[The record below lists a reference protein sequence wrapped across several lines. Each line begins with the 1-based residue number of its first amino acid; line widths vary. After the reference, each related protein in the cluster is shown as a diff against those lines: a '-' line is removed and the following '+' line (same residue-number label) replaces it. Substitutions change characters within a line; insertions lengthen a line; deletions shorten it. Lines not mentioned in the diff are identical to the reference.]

1 MAIHTK
7 VGILTQVPGS
17 SELVTP
23 GLINGLY
30 ADFLTKEF
38 DFLDDS
44 RMYPQDAWFTNNPLE
59 YTNNATGD
67 WEDIAT
73 NYRAWRD
80 EYTKEENEY
89 WLIRSIRAPFQ
100 YKNFV
105 KDTSGYDNPIE
116 YIRLVYPA
124 PNGEF
129 NLPYPNPKWSDGYSY
144 HNSSYPLRHNMTR
157 VTLPLI
163 DLAFATSYIS
173 GINWILEPSLSV
185 RDNQAAIDAKLI
197 DFNQAELDYNSK
209 LTEYSILEDGPLGS
223 GWLYGLDGGTNGANA
238 ILQTTLAGEAE
249 YQAAL
254 PEITEPSTPPLYTQ
268 EYVDSVIA
276 LHTVYLAAQA
286 DFDSKYANMISYWND
301 VVSPASDLKWETQ
314 TELQTLQDASQWVQ
328 PDTMEKRNTD
338 YRENRNVYFKLMNE
352 IAISGNRSES
362 FSRAGIATEEDFVII
377 KDKFLN
383 HDFSVDNP
391 NPWNDE
397 RFSFAWG
404 DGQNPVEG
412 APNYTIQGQIGS
424 SDGNNTM
431 TNHPL
436 GTLPSEVLPG
446 VTSINWLPA
455 VLNTSLLPAIGN
467 PGDVIRVIN
476 DEFENVA
483 WDPQNAEWSSGFY
496 YRFLDTFI
504 SSMESIRDAK
514 LKAKNELALAMK
526 PFLFAAFHIPS
537 LSLTTSDGNE
547 VKNFSKPV
555 SAE

>member
-7 VGILTQVPGS
+7 VGILTHVPGS
-17 SELVTP
+17 SASVTP
-23 GLINGLY
+23 GLIDGLY

-38 DFLDDS
+38 DFLDDI
-44 RMYPQDAWFTNNPLE
+44 RYYPQDAWFSNDPWE
-59 YTNNATGD
+59 YTNHATGD
-67 WEDIAT
+67 WEDIAST
-73 NYRAWRD
+73 YREWRD
-80 EYTKEENEY
+80 EYLKESNEY
-89 WLIRSIRAPFQ
+89 WLKRSIRTPFQ

-129 NLPYPNPKWSDGYSY
+129 NLPYPNPKWSEAYSY

-163 DLAFATSYIS
+163 DLAFAASFAS
-173 GINWILEPSLSV
+173 GINWILEPSSYV
-185 RDNQAAIDAKLI
+185 RDNQAAIDAVQVSIDLINNATNVINALRVTNYLLIEPMWNELQSLINSGADQSLI
-197 DFNQAELDYNSK
+197 DSKQVEYN
-209 LTEYSILEDGPLGS
+209 TIADLENSYGAQMDAISLGS
-223 GWLYGLDGGTNGANA
+223 LTNGVSLGD
-238 ILQTTLAGEAE
+238 LQNQIG
-249 YQAAL
+249 
-254 PEITEPSTPPLYTQ
+254 
-268 EYVDSVIA
+268 
-276 LHTVYLAAQA
+276 
-286 DFDSKYANMISYWND
+286 
-301 VVSPASDLKWETQ
+301 DLQ
-314 TELQTLQDASQWVQ
+314 NNSQWVQ

-338 YRENRNVYFKLMNE
+338 YRANRDAYFKLMNE
-352 IAISGNRSES
+352 IAIGGNRSES
-362 FSRAGIATEEDFVII
+362 LSRDSLTEEDFVII

-424 SDGNNTM
+424 GDGNNTM

-455 VLNTSLLPAIGN
+455 VLNTSLLPSIGN

-496 YRFLDTFI
+496 YRFLNPFI
-504 SSMESIRDAK
+504 STMNQIRDAK

-526 PFLFAAFHIPS
+526 PFIFAALHIPAF
-537 LSLTTSDGNE
+537 SLTTSTDI
-547 VKNFSKPV
+547 VK
-555 SAE
+555 